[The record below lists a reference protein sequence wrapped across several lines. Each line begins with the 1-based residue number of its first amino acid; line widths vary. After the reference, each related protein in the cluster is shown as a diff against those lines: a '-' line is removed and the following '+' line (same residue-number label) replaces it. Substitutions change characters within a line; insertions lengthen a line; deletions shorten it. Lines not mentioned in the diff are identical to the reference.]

1 MRYNHKPWDDGS
13 GGGGEMGRSPNSKPV
28 QILYIGRV
36 DPNHDKVWQ
45 GLHQEGVAVAFART
59 QVAGL
64 QMVRELQPNL
74 VIISTANSHFSGDR
88 LCRTLGRRLPQAR
101 LLAIL
106 DRGEGHHLEVHER
119 LVHPFTARKL
129 RDTIRRLLDVATPH
143 LLRAGDMELDL
154 IARVVNCP
162 QGKTHLTPKQC
173 RLLAIFMEHPNQVI
187 SREDLMKEIWETH
200 YLGDTRTLDVHIRW
214 LREKIEVNP
223 MRPRLLVTQRGVGYK
238 LVVSVVVEP
247 ALSSVEDELAEE
259 AELETEEM

>member
-1 MRYNHKPWDDGS
+1 
-13 GGGGEMGRSPNSKPV
+13 MGRSPNAKPV
-28 QILYIGRV
+28 QILYIGRA

-64 QMVRELQPNL
+64 QMARELQPNL
-74 VIISTANSHFSGDR
+74 VIINAANGHFSGDR
-88 LCRTLGRRLPQAR
+88 LCRTLARRLPQAR

-106 DRGEGHHLEVHER
+106 DRGEGHHLEVQER

-129 RDTIRRLLDVATPH
+129 RDVIRKLAEAATPH
-143 LLRAGDMELDL
+143 ILRAGEVELDL
-154 IARVVNCP
+154 IGRVVVSP
-162 QGKTHLTPKQC
+162 QGKNHLTPKQC

-214 LREKIEVNP
+214 LREKIEANP
-223 MRPRLLVTQRGVGYK
+223 MQPRLLVTQRGVGYK
-238 LVVSVVVEP
+238 LVVAVPAEA
-247 ALSSVEDELAEE
+247 ALSSMEDDLAEAVELE
-259 AELETEEM
+259 AEEI